1 MAANDVLYNIL
12 EEYGLED
19 LYDFAEDVWTDGAT
33 ATELI
38 LKLQD
43 QPVFKDRFKGLAL
56 RQQNGLAAIS
66 VDDYI
71 ATEREYEQIL
81 ASFGLPKDFYDSP
94 DDFAEFIGNDVSAD
108 ELEDRAALASRAAS
122 EVDPQLKM
130 QLETLYGIT
139 DDPSTERN
147 ELVAYFID
155 PERAVPL
162 IEQRLQMEAAGL
174 SSAAQR
180 SLGQG
185 LNRQTAERLAD
196 PKMAVQ
202 QREITERLA
211 PKSGLTQA
219 TLGDQGVTTSELA
232 ASEFGLDSETTAM
245 VKRLRQRRQTRSM
258 RQTGVM
264 TGSAG
269 ITGLGSTQR
278 QAGL

>member
-38 LKLQD
+38 LQLQD
-43 QPVFKDRFKGLAL
+43 QPVFRDRFRGLAL

-71 ATEREYEQIL
+71 DLEREYEQIL

-94 DDFAEFIGNDVSAD
+94 DDYADFIGNDVSAD
-108 ELEDRAALASRAAS
+108 ELEGRAALASRAAS
-122 EVDPQLKM
+122 EVDPELKM

-245 VKRLRQRRQTRSM
+245 VKKLRQRRQTRSM

>member
-38 LKLQD
+38 LQLQD
-43 QPVFKDRFKGLAL
+43 QPVFRDRFRGLAL

-71 ATEREYEQIL
+71 DLEREYEQIM

-94 DDFAEFIGNDVSAD
+94 DDYAEFIGNDVSAD